1 MKIHNHYALK
11 HHNSFAVNSVS
22 PKVFSPSTEEDL
34 LELAEI
40 LPLNFYILGDGFNTL
55 FVESISPVII
65 KPDFTGIKIEVQS
78 DCFIVKA
85 AASENWHEFVELC
98 VEKGMNGL
106 ENLALIPGSVG
117 AAPVQNIGAYGV
129 ELAQYC
135 QEVLWFDFES
145 KQSVLYKH
153 KDCQFSYRESIF
165 KSELKN
171 KGLITHVTFCFPKNW
186 QANLSYA
193 GLDHLTTSASANEVM
208 NEVIKIRQSKLPD
221 PYRLPNAGS
230 FFKNPVVDYSQWQ
243 KLMAEYPHLPSY
255 QQSNN
260 KVKIA
265 AGWLI
270 EQTGL
275 KGYKANG
282 VGVHDKQA
290 LVLVNY
296 KSELGDNIADM
307 ALYIIKKVQENF
319 NITLEPEVRAVFSEG
334 ERNLTEYKHG

>member
-1 MKIHNHYALK
+1 MKIHNHYSLK
-11 HHNSFAVNSVS
+11 HHNSFAVDSVC
-22 PKVFSPSTEEDL
+22 PKVFFPSTEEDL
-34 LELAEI
+34 LELADI

-55 FVESISPVII
+55 FVEPISPIII
-65 KPDFTGIKIEVQS
+65 KPDFTGIKIEEQS

-171 KGLITHVTFCFPKNW
+171 QGLITHVTFCFPKNW

-193 GLDHLTTSASANEVM
+193 GLGHLSASASANEVM

-221 PYRLPNAGS
+221 PYQLPNAGS
-230 FFKNPVVDYSQWQ
+230 FFKNPVVEYSQWQ
-243 KLMAEYPHLPSY
+243 TLVAEYPHLPSY
-255 QQSNN
+255 PQPNN

-270 EQTGL
+270 QQTGL

-296 KSELGDNIADM
+296 KSELGDNIANM